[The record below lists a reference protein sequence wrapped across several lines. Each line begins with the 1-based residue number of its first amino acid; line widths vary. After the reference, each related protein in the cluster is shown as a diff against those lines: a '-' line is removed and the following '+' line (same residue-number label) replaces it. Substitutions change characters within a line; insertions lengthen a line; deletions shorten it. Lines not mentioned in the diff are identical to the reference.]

1 MAMIPGSVTINGAGV
16 ASGTGYAK
24 EVYDA
29 LEAGIDFGT
38 LTPPGLVTAK
48 QQLAD
53 LANACASL
61 ITHVQSNAVVSTTGT
76 GASPPFTSTGTGTIA

>member
-1 MAMIPGSVTINGAGV
+1 MAMIPGSVTISGGGA

-24 EVYDA
+24 EVYDV
-29 LEAGIDFGT
+29 LEAGTNFLGI
-38 LTPPGLVTAK
+38 TPPALVVAK

-61 ITHVQSNAVVSTTGT
+61 ITHVQTNSQVTGIPGT
-76 GASPPFTSTGTGTIA
+76 GAEFTSTGNGTVS